1 MELKEEGYRLSQNVN
16 PLELVKKYGS
26 PIYVYDANVIERQ
39 YTRMANAF
47 SVPNLSL
54 NYAVKA
60 LSNMN
65 ILKFLKKLG
74 AGLDCVSLNEVELG
88 LMAGFEPEEIIYT
101 PSSVSFEEMVLAQK
115 KGIRINIDSIPM
127 LEQFAEKFPEVPV
140 CLRFNPHVFAGGN
153 RKISVGHINSKFGI
167 SVHQLPH
174 LLRIVKQLKV
184 QVEGVHIHTGSDILD
199 TDVFLSATEILFN
212 IAKEFEDLSY
222 IDFGSGFKVAYK
234 EGDIETDIEQLGQKL
249 SKRFNEFCVE
259 YGKELTLMFE
269 PGKYLVSEAGTFLV
283 QTNVVKQT
291 TAAVFA
297 GVNSGLNHLIR
308 PMFYDAYHHIVNV
321 NNPFGK
327 KRIYTIVGYICET
340 DTFGVDRQIAEI
352 KEGDILAFQNAGA
365 YGFMMASNYNSRV
378 RPAEVMVYNGS
389 DFLIRR
395 AETVEDLFNTVVE
408 VDLKLE

>member
-1 MELKEEGYRLSQNVN
+1 MQLKEEGYRLSQNVN
-16 PLELVKKYGS
+16 PLDIVKNYGS
-26 PIYVYDANVIERQ
+26 PLYVYDADIIERQ
-39 YTRMANAF
+39 YKRMTGAF
-47 SVPNLSL
+47 SVPQLSI

-60 LSNMN
+60 LSNIN
-65 ILKFLKKLG
+65 ILKFVKKLG

-88 LMAGFEPEEIIYT
+88 LRAGFAPAEIIYT

-115 KGIRINIDSIPM
+115 KGVRINIDSIPM
-127 LEQFAEKFPEVPV
+127 LEQFSERFPKTPV

-174 LLRIVKQLKV
+174 LLRIVKQLNV

-212 IAKEFEDLSY
+212 IAKEFKKLSY

-249 SKRFNEFCVE
+249 SKRFNTFCEE

-308 PMFYDAYHHIVNV
+308 PMFYDAYHHIVNL
-321 NNPFGK
+321 NNPYGK

-340 DTFGVDRQIAEI
+340 DTFGVDRQIGEI

-378 RPAEVMVYNGS
+378 RPAEVMVYQGD

-395 AETVEDLFNTVVE
+395 AETLDDILRSQIEL
-408 VDLKLE
+408 